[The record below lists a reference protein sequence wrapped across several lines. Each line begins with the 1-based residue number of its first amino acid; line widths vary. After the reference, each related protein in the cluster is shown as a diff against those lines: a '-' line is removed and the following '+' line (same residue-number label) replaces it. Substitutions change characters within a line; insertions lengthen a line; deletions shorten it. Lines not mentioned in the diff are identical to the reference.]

1 MTQLSIR
8 ALSAAA
14 ALAVTF
20 CIVQGLALHAGAVHD
35 AIVADHMAATA
46 VALAA
51 SASAEQPR

>member
-1 MTQLSIR
+1 MTSFNIR

-35 AIVADHMAATA
+35 TIVADHTAATA
-46 VALAA
+46 LALAA

>member
-46 VALAA
+46 LALAA